1 VSGASNDGR
10 PPMVAAMRWV
20 QQITSIAVEMALP
33 AFLGH
38 LADRRWG
45 TEPWLVGVGAL
56 FGFAVAMLHLLS
68 LAKQSGRSS
77 GNRDSL
83 NRDSAVRPN
92 SGVDKDRGKK

>member
-38 LADRRWG
+38 WADVRWG

-56 FGFAVAMLHLLS
+56 LGFAVAMLHLLK
-68 LAKQSGRSS
+68 LTKQVGGRSS
-77 GNRDSL
+77 LRH
-83 NRDSAVRPN
+83 N
-92 SGVDKDRGKK
+92 SGAGKNRGEK